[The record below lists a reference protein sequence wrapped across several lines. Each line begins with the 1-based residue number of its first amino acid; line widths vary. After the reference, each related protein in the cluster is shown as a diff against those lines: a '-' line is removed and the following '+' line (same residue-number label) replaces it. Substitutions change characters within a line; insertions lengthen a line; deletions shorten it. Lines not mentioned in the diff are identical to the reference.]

1 MRSINLSILQMELHD
16 LSESTTS
23 ELGWQNARKRLTFAC
38 GQAPPNSM
46 EALSELVGGDQNDQ
60 IVQPLATNQ
69 NDQSVQSSAVDHNDQ
84 IIQPL
89 AADQTDQV
97 VQPLADEIKKA
108 RKRARRMEYLNGKK
122 QKIEDAER
130 QLEEMKEDFAG
141 SEKDHAC
148 SIEKL
153 DQAQEDLELSTGAL
167 RLLQQIVEQQ
177 NIMISMLQQVLVSL
191 RFLFLH

>member
-1 MRSINLSILQMELHD
+1 MQ
-16 LSESTTS
+16 
-23 ELGWQNARKRLTFAC
+23 
-38 GQAPPNSM
+38 
-46 EALSELVGGDQNDQ
+46 
-60 IVQPLATNQ
+60 
-69 NDQSVQSSAVDHNDQ
+69 
-84 IIQPL
+84 
-89 AADQTDQV
+89 
-97 VQPLADEIKKA
+97 
-108 RKRARRMEYLNGKK
+108 

-167 RLLQQIVEQQ
+167 TLLQQIVEQQ

>member
-1 MRSINLSILQMELHD
+1 MEAF
-16 LSESTTS
+16 S
-23 ELGWQNARKRLTFAC
+23 ELI
-38 GQAPPNSM
+38 
-46 EALSELVGGDQNDQ
+46 GGDQNDQ
-60 IVQPLATNQ
+60 IVQPFATNQ

-89 AADQTDQV
+89 AVDQNDQVVQPSAADQTDQV
-97 VQPLADEIKKA
+97 VEPKADEIKKA

-122 QKIEDAER
+122 QKIEDDER

-177 NIMISMLQQVLVSL
+177 NIMISMLQQVLFPGEAEPTDLSAWDNNEA
-191 RFLFLH
+191 RRANH